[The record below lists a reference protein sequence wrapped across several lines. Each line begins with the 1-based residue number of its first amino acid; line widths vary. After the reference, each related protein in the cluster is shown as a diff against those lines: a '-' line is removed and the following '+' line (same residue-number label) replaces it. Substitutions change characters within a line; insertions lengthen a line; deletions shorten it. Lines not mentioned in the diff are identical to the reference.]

1 MIKIIPSIAV
11 IKGKV
16 VRIQKADFTRITEY
30 DVNPLDVAQKFEDH
44 GIDQIHMVDLEG
56 ARKGGGPVNYGVLET
71 IAGYTNLKIDFSGGI
86 STDGDISKAYEYGAS
101 YITAASIA
109 ASRPELFASWIISYG
124 REKVTLGADSLNRK
138 IAIRGWQKE
147 TNIDIIDHIGYF
159 YDRGLKYVKTT
170 DIAKNGEMQ
179 GPSFDLY
186 KELLQKFPNLCLL
199 ASGGISTIEDIEK
212 LNDLGVWGVIFNKA
226 YYEGK
231 IKLKDIERFTQH
243 YSSTKE

>member
-16 VRIQKADFTRITEY
+16 VRIQKADFTRVTEY
-30 DVNPLDVAQKFEDH
+30 DVSPLDVAKKFEDH

-56 ARKGGGPVNYGVLET
+56 ARQGHPVNYGVLET

-86 STDGDISKAYEYGAS
+86 TTDGDISKAYEYGAS
-101 YITAASIA
+101 CVTAASIA
-109 ASRPELFASWIISYG
+109 VARRELFSSWIISYG
-124 REKVTLGADSLNRK
+124 REKITLGADALNRK
-138 IAIRGWQKE
+138 ITIRGWQKD
-147 TNIDIIDHIGYF
+147 TDIDVMDHIGYF

-170 DIAKNGEMQ
+170 DVAKYGEMQ

-186 KELLQKFPNLCLL
+186 KELLDKYPSLCLL
-199 ASGGISTIEDIEK
+199 ASGGVSSVEDIEK

-226 YYEGK
+226 YYEEK
-231 IKLKDIERFTQH
+231 VKLKDIERFTQH
-243 YSSTKE
+243 YPAS

>member
-16 VRIQKADFTRITEY
+16 VRIQKADFSRITEY
-30 DVNPLDVAQKFEDH
+30 DISPLDVAKKFEDH

-56 ARKGGGPVNYGVLET
+56 ARKGHPVNYGVLET

-86 STDGDISKAYEYGAS
+86 TTDGDISKAYEYGAS

-109 ASRPELFASWIISYG
+109 VARRDLFTSWIISYG
-124 REKVTLGADSLNRK
+124 REKITLGADALNRK
-138 IAIRGWQKE
+138 ISIRGWQKD
-147 TNIDIIDHIGYF
+147 TDIDVMDHIGYF

-170 DIAKNGEMQ
+170 DIAKYGEMQ

-186 KELLQKFPNLCLL
+186 TDLLKKYPNLSVL
-199 ASGGISTIEDIEK
+199 ASGGVSSVEDIEK
-212 LNDLGVWGVIFNKA
+212 LNDIGVWGVIFNKA
-226 YYEGK
+226 YYEEK

-243 YSSTKE
+243 YSAS

>member
-16 VRIQKADFTRITEY
+16 VRIQKADFTQITEY
-30 DVNPLDVAQKFEDH
+30 DVSPLDVAKKFEDH

-56 ARKGGGPVNYGVLET
+56 ARQGKPVNYGVLET

-86 STDGDISKAYEYGAS
+86 TTDGDISKAYEYGAS

-109 ASRPELFASWIISYG
+109 AARPELFASWIISYG
-124 REKVTLGADSLNRK
+124 REKITLGADALNRK
-138 IAIRGWQKE
+138 IAIRGWQKD
-147 TNIDIIDHIGYF
+147 TDIDVMDHIGHF

-170 DIAKNGEMQ
+170 DIAKYGEMQ
-179 GPSFDLY
+179 GPSFELY
-186 KELLQKFPNLCLL
+186 KDLLHKYPNLSVL
-199 ASGGISTIEDIEK
+199 ASGGVSSVEDIEQ
-212 LNDLGVWGVIFNKA
+212 LNELGVWGVIFNKA
-226 YYEGK
+226 YYEEK

-243 YSSTKE
+243 YSSSK